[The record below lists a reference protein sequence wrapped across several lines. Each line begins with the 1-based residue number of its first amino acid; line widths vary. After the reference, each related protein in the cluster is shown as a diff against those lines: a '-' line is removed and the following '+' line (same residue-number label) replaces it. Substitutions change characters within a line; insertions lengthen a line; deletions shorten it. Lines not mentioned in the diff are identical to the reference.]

1 MANKKQSTAKSK
13 KSARK
18 ILESEQKAPEEPQ
31 KAEEK
36 NIVLATDILPED
48 LPIVPIRDR
57 PIFPG
62 IVLPIIIENPVMTK
76 AVEDVYQ
83 STTHKTIGLFLSI
96 KEEDEEEEEEEE
108 GGKGKKIYTM
118 EDIYSVGVAAKIV
131 KIIPTE
137 NNEELHVLVSALDRI
152 ELKSIVT
159 QDPYPVG
166 RIKYY
171 HETKFAMNE
180 ELKAY
185 SMAVVSSI
193 KELLKLNPLFKEELK
208 IFLSRSTLEEPGKLA
223 DFAASLTT
231 ADREQL
237 QSVLET
243 FKVRERIDK
252 VLLLLRKEL
261 EVTRLQAKITKQI
274 EEKISKHQRIFFLKE
289 QLKAIQKELGIVK
302 DERTAVMEKFTKR
315 IKKLKFSKE
324 AAKVIEEELE
334 KISLL
339 EPASPE
345 YHVGYN
351 YLDWLTVLPWGK
363 KSKDNY
369 DLEKAQNILN
379 QDHYGLDDVKER
391 ILEFIS
397 VGKLRKNITGSIL
410 CLIGPP
416 GVGKT
421 SLGKS
426 IARTLGR
433 KFYRFSLGGMR
444 DEAEI
449 KGHRRTYIGAMPGK
463 FIQSLKVVKTCNPV
477 IMLDE
482 IDKVGKSFQGDPAS
496 ALLEVLD
503 PEQNAEFLDH
513 FLDVRFDFT
522 NILFITTANQ
532 PDTIPPALRDRM
544 EILRLSG
551 YVLEEKVEIA
561 KKFLI
566 PKQIKNHGLT
576 RKKLVIKKDALK
588 QMIDQ
593 YAREAGVRSLENQ
606 IKKICRKTAR
616 YYAKE
621 GKGAVVIT
629 QENLSK
635 YLGKPIFTEDEVFKD
650 QIPGVITG
658 LAWTE
663 TGGTT
668 LSIEVAGILSKRKGF
683 KQTGQ
688 LGEVMVESSETAYSY
703 IMSALKRYKA
713 NPKYFDEHF
722 VHVHV
727 PAGATPKDGPS
738 AGITMATAL
747 LSFILKKPISPEI
760 AMTGEITLTGRILSI
775 GGLKEKTIAAKRA
788 KIKELIFP
796 KGNKN
801 DFEDLADYLKEG
813 FIVHYVEKFDD
824 VYKILF

>member
-1 MANKKQSTAKSK
+1 MGSENQN
-13 KSARK
+13 
-18 ILESEQKAPEEPQ
+18 ILESQSEQ
-31 KAEEK
+31 EEK
-36 NIVLATDILPED
+36 RIVLATEVLPEN
-48 LPIVPIRDR
+48 LAVIPINDR

-62 IVLPIIIENPVMTK
+62 IVIPIIIENDTLK
-76 AVEDVYQ
+76 NAIETVYQ
-83 STTHKTIGLFLSI
+83 SAHKTVGLFLTRG
-96 KEEDEEEEEEEE
+96 EEEEEKET
-108 GGKGKKIYTM
+108 YTL
-118 EDIYSVGVAAKIV
+118 EDIYPVGVSAKIL
-131 KIIPTE
+131 KLIPTE
-137 NNEELHVLVSALDRI
+137 TNELHVLISAQERI
-152 ELKSIVT
+152 QIQDMVT
-159 QDPYPVG
+159 QDPYPIGKVE
-166 RIKYY
+166 Y
-171 HETKFAMNE
+171 HHEPKFSMNE

-208 IFLSRSTLEEPGKLA
+208 IFLTRSTLEEPGKLA

-243 FKVRERIDK
+243 FKVRDRIDK

-261 EVTRLQAKITKQI
+261 DVTRLQAKITMQI
-274 EEKISKHQRIFFLKE
+274 EEKISKHQRTFFLKE
-289 QLKAIQKELGIVK
+289 QLRAIQKELGIIK
-302 DERTAVMEKFTKR
+302 DERSVAMERFIKR
-315 IKKLKFSKE
+315 IKKLKLSSE
-324 AAKVIEEELE
+324 AMKVVDEELE
-334 KISLL
+334 KTSLL

-345 YHVGYN
+345 YHVSYN
-351 YLDWLTVLPWGK
+351 YLEWLTSLPWGK
-363 KSKDNY
+363 QSKDNY
-369 DLEKAQNILN
+369 DQESAQKILD
-379 QDHYGLDDVKER
+379 QDHYGLEDVKER

-397 VGKLRKNITGSIL
+397 VGMLRKSITGSIL

-463 FIQSLKVVKTCNPV
+463 VIQSLKVVQTSNPV

-482 IDKVGKSFQGDPAS
+482 IDKIGKSYQGDPAS

-503 PEQNAEFLDH
+503 PEQNVEFLDH
-513 FLDVRFDFT
+513 FLDVRFDLS
-522 NILFITTANQ
+522 NILFIATANQ
-532 PDTIPPALRDRM
+532 PDTIPAPLFDRM

-551 YVLEEKVEIA
+551 YVLEEKMEIA
-561 KKFLI
+561 KRFLI
-566 PKQIKNHGLT
+566 PKQIKNHGLN
-576 RKKLVIKKDALK
+576 RKKLVIRDDALR

-616 YYAKE
+616 LIV
-621 GKGAVVIT
+621 KGEKKSVAIT
-629 QENLSK
+629 PENLTQ
-635 YLGKPIFTEDEVFKD
+635 YLGMPLFTRDEISKEM
-650 QIPGVITG
+650 IPGLVTG

-663 TGGTT
+663 TGGAI
-668 LSIEVAGILSKRKGF
+668 LSIEAAGISSRRKGF

-688 LGEVMVESSETAYSY
+688 LGDVMVESSEIAYSY
-703 IMSALKRYKA
+703 IMSSLSRYRA

-722 VHVHV
+722 VHLHV

-747 LSFILKKPISPEI
+747 LSLVLQKPISPEL
-760 AMTGEITLTGRILSI
+760 AMTGEITLTGQVLPI
-775 GGLKEKTIAAKRA
+775 GGIKEKVIAARRA
-788 KIKELIFP
+788 NIKELIVP
-796 KGNKN
+796 DENRK
-801 DFEDLADYLKEG
+801 DFNELAGYIKEG
-813 FIVHYVEKFDD
+813 LSVHYVKKFDE
-824 VYKILF
+824 VHQLLFCV

>member
-1 MANKKQSTAKSK
+1 MGSENQN
-13 KSARK
+13 
-18 ILESEQKAPEEPQ
+18 ILESQLEQE
-31 KAEEK
+31 EEK
-36 NIVLATDILPED
+36 RIVLATEVLPEN
-48 LPIVPIRDR
+48 LAVIPINDR

-62 IVLPIIIENPVMTK
+62 IVIPIIIENDTLK
-76 AVEDVYQ
+76 SAIETVYQ
-83 STTHKTIGLFLSI
+83 SAHKTVGLFLTRG
-96 KEEDEEEEEEEE
+96 EEEEEKET
-108 GGKGKKIYTM
+108 YTL
-118 EDIYSVGVAAKIV
+118 EDIYPVGVSAKIL
-131 KIIPTE
+131 KLIPTE
-137 NNEELHVLVSALDRI
+137 TNELHVLISAQERVLIQD
-152 ELKSIVT
+152 IVT
-159 QDPYPVG
+159 QYPYPIGKVE
-166 RIKYY
+166 Y
-171 HETKFAMNE
+171 HHEPKFSMNE

-208 IFLSRSTLEEPGKLA
+208 IFLTRSTLEEPGKLA

-243 FKVRERIDK
+243 FKIRDRIDK

-261 EVTRLQAKITKQI
+261 DVTRLQAKITGQI
-274 EEKISKHQRIFFLKE
+274 EDKISKHQRTFFLKE
-289 QLKAIQKELGIVK
+289 QLRAIQKELGIIK
-302 DERTAVMEKFTKR
+302 DERSVAVDRFIKR
-315 IKKLKFSKE
+315 IKKLKLSAE
-324 AAKVIEEELE
+324 AMKVVNEELE
-334 KISLL
+334 KTALL
-339 EPASPE
+339 EPSSPE
-345 YHVGYN
+345 YHVSYN
-351 YLDWLTVLPWGK
+351 YLEWLTSLPWGK
-363 KSKDNY
+363 LSKDNY
-369 DLEKAQNILN
+369 DQDVAQKILD
-379 QDHYGLDDVKER
+379 QDHYGLEDVKER

-463 FIQSLKVVKTCNPV
+463 FIQSLKVVQTSNPV

-503 PEQNAEFLDH
+503 PEQNVEFLDH
-513 FLDVRFDFT
+513 FLDVRFNLS
-522 NILFITTANQ
+522 NILFIATANQ
-532 PDTIPPALRDRM
+532 MDTIPAPLFDRM

-551 YVLEEKVEIA
+551 YVLEEKIEIA

-566 PKQIKNHGLT
+566 PKQIKNHGLSRRRLT
-576 RKKLVIKKDALK
+576 IQDDALR

-606 IKKICRKTAR
+606 IKKICRKAAR
-616 YYAKE
+616 LIV
-621 GKGAVVIT
+621 KGEKKSVVIT
-629 QENLSK
+629 QENLTQ
-635 YLGKPIFTEDEVFKD
+635 YLGTPVFARDEISKEI
-650 QIPGVITG
+650 IPGLVTG

-663 TGGTT
+663 TGGAI
-668 LSIEVAGILSKRKGF
+668 LSIEAAGILSRRKGF

-688 LGEVMVESSETAYSY
+688 LGEVMIESSEIAYSY
-703 IMSALKRYKA
+703 IMSSLTRYQA

-722 VHVHV
+722 VHLHV

-747 LSFILKKPISPEI
+747 LSLVLQKPISPEI
-760 AMTGEITLTGRILSI
+760 AMTGEITLTGQVLPI
-775 GGLKEKTIAAKRA
+775 GGVKEKVIASRRA
-788 KIKELIFP
+788 NIKELILP
-796 KGNKN
+796 LENKK
-801 DFEDLADYLKEG
+801 DFDELPGYIKEG
-813 FIVHYVEKFDD
+813 MIVHHVKKYDE
-824 VYKILF
+824 VYQLLFANE

>member
-1 MANKKQSTAKSK
+1 MGSENQN
-13 KSARK
+13 
-18 ILESEQKAPEEPQ
+18 ILESQLEQD
-31 KAEEK
+31 EK
-36 NIVLATDILPED
+36 RIVLATEVLPEN
-48 LPIVPIRDR
+48 LAVIPINDR

-62 IVLPIIIENPVMTK
+62 IVIPIIIENDTLK
-76 AVEDVYQ
+76 NAIETVYQ
-83 STTHKTIGLFLSI
+83 SAHKTVGLFLTRG
-96 KEEDEEEEEEEE
+96 EEEEEKET
-108 GGKGKKIYTM
+108 YSL
-118 EDIYSVGVAAKIV
+118 EDIFPVGVAAKIL
-131 KIIPTE
+131 KLIPTE
-137 NNEELHVLVSALDRI
+137 TNELHVLISSQERVRLQDM
-152 ELKSIVT
+152 VT
-159 QDPYPVG
+159 QYPYPIGKVE
-166 RIKYY
+166 Y
-171 HETKFAMNE
+171 HHEAKFSMNE

-208 IFLSRSTLEEPGKLA
+208 IFLTRSTLEEPGKLA

-237 QSVLET
+237 QDVLET
-243 FKVRERIDK
+243 FKIRERIDK

-261 EVTRLQAKITKQI
+261 DVTRLQAKITRQI
-274 EEKISKHQRIFFLKE
+274 EDKISKHQRTFFLKE
-289 QLKAIQKELGIVK
+289 QLRAIQKELGIIK
-302 DERTAVMEKFTKR
+302 DDRTAAVERYIKR
-315 IKKLKFSKE
+315 LKKLKFSQE
-324 AAKVIEEELE
+324 AMKVVNEELE

-345 YHVGYN
+345 YHVSYN
-351 YLDWLTVLPWGK
+351 YLEWLTSLPWGK
-363 KSKDNY
+363 QSKDNY
-369 DLEKAQNILN
+369 DQESAQKILD
-379 QDHYGLDDVKER
+379 QDHYGLEDVKER

-463 FIQSLKVVKTCNPV
+463 FIQSLKVVQTQNPV

-503 PEQNAEFLDH
+503 PEQNVEFLDH
-513 FLDVRFDFT
+513 FLDVRFDLS
-522 NILFITTANQ
+522 NILFIATANQ
-532 PDTIPPALRDRM
+532 PDTIPAPLLDRM

-551 YVLEEKVEIA
+551 YVLEEKIEIA
-561 KKFLI
+561 KRFLI
-566 PKQIKNHGLT
+566 PKQIKNHGLN
-576 RKKLVIKKDALK
+576 RKKLVIQDDALK

-606 IKKICRKTAR
+606 IKKICRKAAR
-616 YYAKE
+616 HFA
-621 GKGAVVIT
+621 GGARKAVTIT
-629 QENLSK
+629 PENLAQ
-635 YLGKPIFTEDEVFKD
+635 YLGMPVFSRDEINKER
-650 QIPGVITG
+650 IPGLVTG

-663 TGGTT
+663 TGGAI
-668 LSIEVAGILSKRKGF
+668 LSIEAAGILSRRKGF

-688 LGEVMVESSETAYSY
+688 LGEVMIESSEIAYSY
-703 IMSALKRYKA
+703 IMSSLARYQA

-722 VHVHV
+722 VHLHV

-747 LSFILKKPISPEI
+747 LSLVLQKPVSPEI
-760 AMTGEITLTGRILSI
+760 AMTGEITLTGQVLPI
-775 GGLKEKTIAAKRA
+775 GGLKEKIIASRRA
-788 KIKELIFP
+788 NIKELLFP
-796 KGNKN
+796 WENKK
-801 DFEDLADYLKEG
+801 DFDELPAYIKEG
-813 FIVHYVEKFDD
+813 LTVHYVKRFDE
-824 VYKILF
+824 VYQLLFQGDTCPEETNSLGNS